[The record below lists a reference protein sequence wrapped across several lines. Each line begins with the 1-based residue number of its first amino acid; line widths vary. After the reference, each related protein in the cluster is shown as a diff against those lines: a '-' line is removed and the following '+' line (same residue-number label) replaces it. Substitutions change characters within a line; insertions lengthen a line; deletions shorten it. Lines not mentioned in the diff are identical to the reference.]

1 MTKFYTMSG
10 VIADI
15 GSYTKVVKHMSS
27 HAQKTDRFIQGY
39 RVCTYYTGGN
49 GQDYSVLAEFPGTRE
64 GRAAAED
71 LLLWIWKEMLAGKEY
86 VMIHDASAVQK
97 FMTRG

>member
-49 GQDYSVLAEFPGTRE
+49 GQDYSVLAEFPGTQE

-86 VMIHDASAVQK
+86 VVIHDASAVQK
-97 FMTRG
+97 FMMRG